1 MIKTSYRIA
10 SSPSSVQLSDLI
22 TLDAAHSC
30 VKISIPDMPYPTLE
44 GMKTILAEMNR
55 TRPEVSKFD
64 AATMIDPSIVK
75 AIEDEGFLKK
85 LKSN

>member
-1 MIKTSYRIA
+1 MRLVRGISLFIFTAAALVAQHLAAQER
-10 SSPSSVQLSDLI
+10 LS
-22 TLDAAHSC
+22 
-30 VKISIPDMPYPTLE
+30 
-44 GMKTILAEMNR
+44 R

-85 LKSN
+85 LKSNLRSLDSCRMWLRTVFGNLKD